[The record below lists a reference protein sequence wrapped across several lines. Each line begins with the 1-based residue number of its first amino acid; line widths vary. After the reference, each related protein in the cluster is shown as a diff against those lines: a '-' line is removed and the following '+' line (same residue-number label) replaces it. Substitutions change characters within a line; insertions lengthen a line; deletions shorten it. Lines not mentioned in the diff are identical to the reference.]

1 MERERQARWDA
12 AHLRTASTKMTAAE
26 YENLRRACESERM
39 TVYGLIRRLL
49 AQWLNDFARRN
60 PVAAENVVI

>member
-12 AHLRTASTKMTAAE
+12 AHLRTASTKLTAAE
-26 YENLRRACESERM
+26 YENLRRACESEHM

-49 AQWLNDFARRN
+49 AKWQSDFARRN
-60 PVAAENVVI
+60 PVAAENVMV